1 MTETERIR
9 RVREME
15 RRMHELSAAAE
26 GLQTALAAYEAALPA
41 RRALEDYYESPLW
54 QEDFAADEAGLLP
67 ADLCRGVL
75 TEDALFDLLGDTDL
89 LHGEL
94 TRVARE
100 ACARTKF
107 IVRPV
112 MTTKH
117 ARRAGGAVRARTPS
131 PRRCPRT
138 RSPTRTSFS
147 PTNTAR
153 RAFSKRSSPPRT
165 SPWVT
170 NTPVRHLPRSEV
182 PAFYRRGGMEGRL
195 PTRDPL

>member
-67 ADLCRGVL
+67 ADLCRG
-75 TEDALFDLLGDTDL
+75 
-89 LHGEL
+89 

-117 ARRAGGAVRARTPS
+117 ARRAGGLCAHGRRPRADARARD
-131 PRRCPRT
+131 PRPGHRFRQ
-138 RSPTRTSFS
+138 RI
-147 PTNTAR
+147 
-153 RAFSKRSSPPRT
+153 
-165 SPWVT
+165 
-170 NTPVRHLPRSEV
+170 RHVVLSQKGHHRPEHH
-182 PAFYRRGGMEGRL
+182 RG
-195 PTRDPL
+195 

>member
-26 GLQTALAAYEAALPA
+26 GLQTALAAYEAALLPAARWRTTTKAPSGRRTSPPTRPGCCPRISAAASSPRTRCLTCWATPTPPRGAHA
-41 RRALEDYYESPLW
+41 RR
-54 QEDFAADEAGLLP
+54 G
-67 ADLCRGVL
+67 G
-75 TEDALFDLLGDTDL
+75 G
-89 LHGEL
+89 
-94 TRVARE
+94 
-100 ACARTKF
+100 CAHQNH

-117 ARRAGGAVRARTPS
+117 ARRAGGCARTDAVPA
-131 PRRCPRT
+131 PMPAHAI
-138 RSPTRTSFS
+138 PDPDIVFANEYGTSCFL
-147 PTNTAR
+147 
-153 RAFSKRSSPPRT
+153 KRSSPPRT

-182 PAFYRRGGMEGRL
+182 PAFL
-195 PTRDPL
+195 P

>member
-15 RRMHELSAAAE
+15 RRMHQLSAAAE

-117 ARRAGGAVRARTPS
+117 ARRAGGLCAHGRRPRADARARD
-131 PRRCPRT
+131 PRPGHRFRQ
-138 RSPTRTSFS
+138 RI
-147 PTNTAR
+147 
-153 RAFSKRSSPPRT
+153 
-165 SPWVT
+165 
-170 NTPVRHLPRSEV
+170 RHVVLSQKGHHRPEHH
-182 PAFYRRGGMEGRL
+182 RG
-195 PTRDPL
+195 

>member
-89 LHGEL
+89 LHGVHIYHL
-94 TRVARE
+94 H
-100 ACARTKF
+100 KGLL
-107 IVRPV
+107 PV
-112 MTTKH
+112 GLLQT
-117 ARRAGGAVRARTPS
+117 
-131 PRRCPRT
+131 
-138 RSPTRTSFS
+138 
-147 PTNTAR
+147 
-153 RAFSKRSSPPRT
+153 
-165 SPWVT
+165 
-170 NTPVRHLPRSEV
+170 L
-182 PAFYRRGGMEGRL
+182 
-195 PTRDPL
+195 

>member
-107 IVRPV
+107 IVQPV
-112 MTTKH
+112 HDDK
-117 ARRAGGAVRARTPS
+117 ARASRGGLCAHRTP
-131 PRRCPRT
+131 
-138 RSPTRTSFS
+138 
-147 PTNTAR
+147 
-153 RAFSKRSSPPRT
+153 
-165 SPWVT
+165 
-170 NTPVRHLPRSEV
+170 V
-182 PAFYRRGGMEGRL
+182 PAPM
-195 PTRDPL
+195 PAHAIPDPDIVFANEYGTSCFLKKVITAPNITVGD

>member
-67 ADLCRGVL
+67 A
-75 TEDALFDLLGDTDL
+75 LGDTDL

-117 ARRAGGAVRARTPS
+117 ARRAGGLCAHGRRPRADARARD
-131 PRRCPRT
+131 PRPGHRFRQ
-138 RSPTRTSFS
+138 RI
-147 PTNTAR
+147 
-153 RAFSKRSSPPRT
+153 
-165 SPWVT
+165 
-170 NTPVRHLPRSEV
+170 RHVVLSQKGHHRPEHH
-182 PAFYRRGGMEGRL
+182 RG
-195 PTRDPL
+195 

>member
-9 RVREME
+9 RVQEME

-41 RRALEDYYESPLW
+41 RRALEDAHGSPP
-54 QEDFAADEAGLLP
+54 GLLP

-117 ARRAGGAVRARTPS
+117 ARRAGGLCAHGRRPRADARARD
-131 PRRCPRT
+131 PRPGHRFHQRI
-138 RSPTRTSFS
+138 
-147 PTNTAR
+147 
-153 RAFSKRSSPPRT
+153 
-165 SPWVT
+165 
-170 NTPVRHLPRSEV
+170 RHVVLSQKGHHRPEHH
-182 PAFYRRGGMEGRL
+182 RG
-195 PTRDPL
+195 

>member
-117 ARRAGGAVRARTPS
+117 ARRAGTASVHAIPDPDIVFANEYGTSCS
-131 PRRCPRT
+131 PKKVI
-138 RSPTRTSFS
+138 
-147 PTNTAR
+147 TA
-153 RAFSKRSSPPRT
+153 PNIT
-165 SPWVT
+165 V
-170 NTPVRHLPRSEV
+170 
-182 PAFYRRGGMEGRL
+182 G
-195 PTRDPL
+195 D

>member
-9 RVREME
+9 RVQEME

-100 ACARTKF
+100 ACARTD
-107 IVRPV
+107 
-112 MTTKH
+112 
-117 ARRAGGAVRARTPS
+117 A
-131 PRRCPRT
+131 
-138 RSPTRTSFS
+138 
-147 PTNTAR
+147 
-153 RAFSKRSSPPRT
+153 
-165 SPWVT
+165 
-170 NTPVRHLPRSEV
+170 V
-182 PAFYRRGGMEGRL
+182 PA
-195 PTRDPL
+195 PTPAHAIPDPDIVFANEYGTSCSPKKVITAPNITVGD

>member
-1 MTETERIR
+1 MELICKHFSELTASELYEIYRL
-9 RVREME
+9 RVSVFVVE
-15 RRMHELSAAAE
+15 
-26 GLQTALAAYEAALPA
+26 QNCAYQ
-41 RRALEDYYESPLW
+41 DV
-54 QEDFAADEAGLLP
+54 DEAGLLP

-117 ARRAGGAVRARTPS
+117 ARRAGGLCAHGRRPRADARARD
-131 PRRCPRT
+131 PRPGHRFRQ
-138 RSPTRTSFS
+138 RI
-147 PTNTAR
+147 
-153 RAFSKRSSPPRT
+153 
-165 SPWVT
+165 
-170 NTPVRHLPRSEV
+170 RHVVLSQKGHHRPEHH
-182 PAFYRRGGMEGRL
+182 RG
-195 PTRDPL
+195 

>member
-117 ARRAGGAVRARTPS
+117 ARRAGGCARTD
-131 PRRCPRT
+131 
-138 RSPTRTSFS
+138 
-147 PTNTAR
+147 A
-153 RAFSKRSSPPRT
+153 
-165 SPWVT
+165 
-170 NTPVRHLPRSEV
+170 V
-182 PAFYRRGGMEGRL
+182 PA
-195 PTRDPL
+195 PTPAHAIPDPDIVFANEYGTSCSPKKVITAPNITVGD

>member
-54 QEDFAADEAGLLP
+54 QEDFAADEAGCCP
-67 ADLCRGVL
+67 RISAAGVL

-100 ACARTKF
+100 TWCAHGR
-107 IVRPV
+107 RP
-112 MTTKH
+112 
-117 ARRAGGAVRARTPS
+117 RADARARD
-131 PRRCPRT
+131 PRPGHRFRQ
-138 RSPTRTSFS
+138 RI
-147 PTNTAR
+147 
-153 RAFSKRSSPPRT
+153 
-165 SPWVT
+165 
-170 NTPVRHLPRSEV
+170 RHVVLSQKGHHRPEHH
-182 PAFYRRGGMEGRL
+182 RG
-195 PTRDPL
+195 

>member
-100 ACARTKF
+100 ACARTDAVPTPTPAHAIPDPD
-107 IVRPV
+107 IVFANEYG
-112 MTTKH
+112 TSC
-117 ARRAGGAVRARTPS
+117 S
-131 PRRCPRT
+131 PKKVI
-138 RSPTRTSFS
+138 
-147 PTNTAR
+147 TA
-153 RAFSKRSSPPRT
+153 PNIT
-165 SPWVT
+165 V
-170 NTPVRHLPRSEV
+170 
-182 PAFYRRGGMEGRL
+182 G
-195 PTRDPL
+195 D

>member
-75 TEDALFDLLGDTDL
+75 TEDALFDLLGDTDF
-89 LHGEL
+89 LHKEL

-100 ACARTKF
+100 ACART
-107 IVRPV
+107 
-112 MTTKH
+112 
-117 ARRAGGAVRARTPS
+117 GAVPAPTPAHAI
-131 PRRCPRT
+131 P
-138 RSPTRTSFS
+138 
-147 PTNTAR
+147 
-153 RAFSKRSSPPRT
+153 
-165 SPWVT
+165 
-170 NTPVRHLPRSEV
+170 
-182 PAFYRRGGMEGRL
+182 
-195 PTRDPL
+195 DPDITVGD

>member
-94 TRVARE
+94 TR
-100 ACARTKF
+100 
-107 IVRPV
+107 
-112 MTTKH
+112 
-117 ARRAGGAVRARTPS
+117 
-131 PRRCPRT
+131 
-138 RSPTRTSFS
+138 SPTRTSFS

-153 RAFSKRSSPPRT
+153 RALPKRSSPPRT

-170 NTPVRHLPRSEV
+170 NTPPEKRGACFLPYGRD
-182 PAFYRRGGMEGRL
+182 GG
-195 PTRDPL
+195 